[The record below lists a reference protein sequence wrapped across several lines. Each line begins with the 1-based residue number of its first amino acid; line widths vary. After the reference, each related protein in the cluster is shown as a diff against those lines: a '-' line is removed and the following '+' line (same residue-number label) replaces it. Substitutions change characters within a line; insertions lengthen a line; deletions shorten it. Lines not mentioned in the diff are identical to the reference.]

1 MKTHNK
7 PVIMIDFGGVYFSKG
22 SRIASKK
29 IAKKY
34 GMPEKK
40 VYKALKDFHA
50 TQEYRKGKITRQ
62 EFLEIISGN
71 LDIPAK
77 NMKNVEFT
85 WHSSYKPLKGMPQ
98 LVKKIRKHYRV
109 VVLSGNIPERV
120 RYLERKYGMLK
131 HFHEHHFSFDY
142 GLTKDDGA
150 KFFMAA
156 AKKMN
161 VNPKDCILVDDK
173 KEFLDAVKKKGAK
186 AVLFK
191 DAKHLEKELGKLGVK
206 I

>member
-7 PVIMIDFGGVYFSKG
+7 PVIMIDFGGVYFSEG
-22 SRIASKK
+22 SKIGLEK
-29 IAKKY
+29 IAKKFNLSH
-34 GMPEKK
+34 ET
-40 VYKALKDFHA
+40 VHKALKGDH
-50 TQEYRKGKITRQ
+50 RKKYFSGKITSDEYWKIVSKRIDLSRKQ
-62 EFLEIISGN
+62 LKEAEHI
-71 LDIPAK
+71 
-77 NMKNVEFT
+77 
-85 WHSSYKPLKGMPQ
+85 WHSSYTPRKDMVR
-98 LVKKIRKHYRV
+98 LVRKLRHKYRV
-109 VVLSGNIPERV
+109 SVLSANIPERV
-120 RYLERKYGMLK
+120 KYLENKYKMLK
-131 HFHEHHFSFDY
+131 HFHEHNFSFDY

-191 DAKHLEKELGKLGVK
+191 DAKQLEAELRRLGVK